1 MKKFIVL
8 ALATLIS
15 GQTMASNFTCETQYD
30 AQIKKYEKANYSGVI
45 PSVQIGGS
53 FAVPVGL
60 SIAGAATLAVL
71 PVGVAIGVSMFA
83 RNYWLEKKISSF
95 QMAEAVILEAVLG
108 REEILRKAEE
118 LFLSLEL
125 MVAKDFLKRI
135 NERRAQIGLPEIKL
149 EDYLLENPLPAFD
162 PNSVKFAT
170 DDLVKKMNMN
180 EPGKYTF
187 ESVSQTVKELAEG
200 DALCPSGK
208 VKGIKQM
215 TNMIKEQL

>member
-1 MKKFIVL
+1 MKRFIVL

-83 RNYWLEKKISSF
+83 RNYWLEKKIGSF

-149 EDYLLENPLPAFD
+149 EDYLLENPLPAFN

-170 DDLVKKMNMN
+170 DDLVKKMNMK

-200 DALCPSGK
+200 DALCPGGK